1 MEVFSLSMS
10 LSSQN
15 ILFCVCLCVSSL
27 LIRTPIQYNFI
38 LYLTKSS
45 KTPCPNKFT
54 FTEPEVR
61 ASAELS
67 EVYNSSHS
75 TAVPYLGGLCIIIN
89 RIWANFEYT
98 WYTKINYSIL
108 ILFLALVVSWNHC
121 IDQYS
126 AEDIREPLCNHQSSL
141 CATSFPFYCLTNSNC
156 FTFCNFSLYFSNS
169 VRFPGSTWVLT
180 LPNTAKNSFPNS
192 SLKDSK
198 KSIHFS
204 ITVLYF
210 LFASSS
216 WTQCIS
222 AHPPHPET
230 LT

>member
-121 IDQYS
+121 IVLCVPLPSLSTVSQIPTALPS
-126 AEDIREPLCNHQSSL
+126 ATSVSISPTQCDFQVLSGSSL
-141 CATSFPFYCLTNSNC
+141 CPIQLKILFQTVAWKTRRNLFTS
-156 FTFCNFSLYFSNS
+156 
-169 VRFPGSTWVLT
+169 R
-180 LPNTAKNSFPNS
+180 
-192 SLKDSK
+192 
-198 KSIHFS
+198 
-204 ITVLYF
+204 
-210 LFASSS
+210 
-216 WTQCIS
+216 
-222 AHPPHPET
+222 
-230 LT
+230 